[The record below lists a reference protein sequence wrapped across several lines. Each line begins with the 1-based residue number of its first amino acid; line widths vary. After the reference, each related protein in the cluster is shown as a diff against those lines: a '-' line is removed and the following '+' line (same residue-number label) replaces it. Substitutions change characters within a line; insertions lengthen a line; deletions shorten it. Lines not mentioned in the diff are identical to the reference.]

1 MKFRLSFVVAVLLIC
16 SLGTASAEQ
25 TQAARTLRSTGRVIA
40 VTQDSITIQ
49 PGRSNLVLSV
59 DTATKV
65 IGKGVGTKTQALK
78 REGRAPTV
86 TDFVDQFD
94 SVNVKYVDDGGGK
107 LRATEINIKVKTYLK
122 K

>member
-1 MKFRLSFVVAVLLIC
+1 MKFGLSFAVAVVVIC
-16 SLGTASAEQ
+16 SIGAVSAQQ
-25 TQAARTLRSTGRVIA
+25 TQAAKTLRSTGRVIA

-65 IGKGVGTKTQALK
+65 IGKGVGTKAQALK

-86 TDFVDQFD
+86 TDLVDQFD